1 MALTLGLT
9 GMDPATETAL
19 KSAFAEANARLA
31 GRWRLAPEGEADHIV
46 VDMDSMY
53 GPMSWLRLHAA
64 GKHVI
69 GLTSAPRTQTDFR
82 LGRPFDSYQVARL
95 LQDIAQHDGV
105 DLSLTDAGRTAP
117 KAEQTAAS
125 TSAQAASVPAS
136 DDARAQAATRAT
148 PMPVPAREE
157 TPAAAV
163 ETSHAAVPSG
173 MTHAPAPQDVLPE
186 EVAAP
191 AQEETAAP
199 PPPEPPPV
207 PAREPVF
214 ADWLVPGALDR
225 RVRYRRDSGPTL
237 LIDPR
242 AQTWHGPTPLKP
254 IAAYFEGSVHREDF
268 EPLDD
273 ARWATE
279 SASAG
284 AAQPLA
290 RLRWLGGLLAGKG
303 ALLPGH
309 DPEGRYVLNKWPQ
322 TEREFPKHFRI
333 ATAMMK
339 GPATPAEIAAASGIP
354 VTDVAD
360 FINANL
366 VTGYAEFVP
375 EPPSAPVEPQ
385 KPSGLLGRLRNR

>member
-19 KSAFAEANARLA
+19 KSAFAEANARLDK
-31 GRWRLAPEGEADHIV
+31 RWRLVPEAEADHIV

-82 LGRPFDSYQVARL
+82 LGRPFDNYQVARL

-105 DLSLTDAGRTAP
+105 DLELDAATP
-117 KAEQTAAS
+117 EAESPAAA
-125 TSAQAASVPAS
+125 TSASAPDA
-136 DDARAQAATRAT
+136 ARAQTTVSEAPTAPVQEESAPSAAATH
-148 PMPVPAREE
+148 
-157 TPAAAV
+157 AAA
-163 ETSHAAVPSG
+163 PSG
-173 MTHAPAPQDVLPE
+173 MTHAPTPQDVLPE
-186 EVAAP
+186 EVPAP
-191 AQEETAAP
+191 APEEAAAP
-199 PPPEPPPV
+199 PLPEPPPTPV
-207 PAREPVF
+207 REPVF
-214 ADWLVPGALDR
+214 ADWLAPGALTR

-237 LIDPR
+237 LIDPL

-254 IAAYFEGSVHREDF
+254 IAAYFQGSVHREDF
-268 EPLDD
+268 ELVDD
-273 ARWATE
+273 AHWSAE

-284 AAQPLA
+284 AVQPLA

-322 TEREFPKHFRI
+322 TEREYPKHFRI

-354 VTDVAD
+354 VADVVD

-375 EPPSAPVEPQ
+375 EPPSAPVETP
-385 KPSGLLGRLRNR
+385 KPTGLLGRLRNR

>member
-19 KSAFAEANARLA
+19 KSAFAEANARLSK
-31 GRWRLAPEGEADHIV
+31 RWRLVPEAEADHIV

-82 LGRPFDSYQVARL
+82 LGRPFDNYQVARL

-105 DLSLTDAGRTAP
+105 DLELDAAMAGAESTATSATAP
-117 KAEQTAAS
+117 G
-125 TSAQAASVPAS
+125 V
-136 DDARAQAATRAT
+136 ARAQAT
-148 PMPVPAREE
+148 VSE
-157 TPAAAV
+157 TPTTSAHKEESAASAAIQAAA
-163 ETSHAAVPSG
+163 PSG

-186 EVAAP
+186 EVPAP
-191 AQEETAAP
+191 APEEAAAP
-199 PPPEPPPV
+199 PPPEPPPTPV
-207 PAREPVF
+207 REPLF
-214 ADWLVPGALDR
+214 ADWLAPGALTR

-237 LIDPR
+237 LIDPL

-268 EPLDD
+268 ETVDD
-273 ARWATE
+273 AQWSAE

-309 DPEGRYVLNKWPQ
+309 DPEGRYMLNKWPQ
-322 TEREFPKHFRI
+322 TEREYPKHFRI

-339 GPATPAEIAAASGIP
+339 GPATPAEISVASGIP
-354 VTDVAD
+354 VADVVD

-375 EPPSAPVEPQ
+375 EPPSAPAEPP